1 MKEGI
6 NIRKLTYKKVKEF
19 VESLGYFIIDNEYIN
34 IRTKFTIKDNLNYYY
49 YIKLDNIKQERKP
62 RIVDKSNPYT
72 IQNIKLWCK
81 LNNKDFELISDTYEG
96 CDINLKWKCF
106 KKECGEIFE
115 STWDNIKANRDC
127 PFCAGKR
134 VGLSNCLAT
143 TNPEL
148 AKEWHP
154 TLNGD
159 LTPFNVT
166 PGTNKN
172 IWWQCEKGHEWQAE
186 IYNRAGNNSGCP
198 YCSGRYASEDYNL
211 LKDNPELCKEWDY
224 NKNDKNPED
233 YTPYANQYVWW
244 VCKECDYEW
253 KINIYSRNRKDGKS
267 CGCPSCSESKGEK
280 RCKEILTIINIP
292 HDRQYTF
299 DNLRGIGGGL
309 LRYDIP
315 VFWDEEKT
323 KLRMLIEYDGE
334 FHFKKFYEDDGFE
347 TLQIHDKM
355 KDEYCKNNNI
365 PLLRIPYW
373 DYDKIEEIVRK
384 TLIK

>member
-1 MKEGI
+1 MMKEGI

-233 YTPYANQYVWW
+233 YTPYAN
-244 VCKECDYEW
+244 
-253 KINIYSRNRKDGKS
+253 
-267 CGCPSCSESKGEK
+267 
-280 RCKEILTIINIP
+280 
-292 HDRQYTF
+292 
-299 DNLRGIGGGL
+299 
-309 LRYDIP
+309 
-315 VFWDEEKT
+315 
-323 KLRMLIEYDGE
+323 
-334 FHFKKFYEDDGFE
+334 
-347 TLQIHDKM
+347 
-355 KDEYCKNNNI
+355 
-365 PLLRIPYW
+365 
-373 DYDKIEEIVRK
+373 
-384 TLIK
+384 